1 MTRKKLKEK
10 KKLNW
15 KFQWDKKNSIY
26 GFDFMSIRLG
36 AEMKGII
43 LSNFQVTYPIG
54 QFLPENKKGRAT
66 SRGSEPT
73 AQALG

>member
-26 GFDFMSIRLG
+26 GFDFMSIHLG
-36 AEMKGII
+36 QRWKG
-43 LSNFQVTYPIG
+43 
-54 QFLPENKKGRAT
+54 
-66 SRGSEPT
+66 
-73 AQALG
+73 